1 MTASARNGRMS
12 VVLQF
17 PINRVASRDPGDLVL
32 SAEVVIFPGVRIER
46 RNFDLA
52 KTSVAS
58 RKRHASQAAIDED
71 MA

>member
-1 MTASARNGRMS
+1 MT

-17 PINRVASRDPGDLVL
+17 PKNRVVQRAPNDIVPAG
-32 SAEVVIFPGVRIER
+32 EVVIFPGVRVER

-52 KTSVAS
+52 KTAAPG
-58 RKRHASQAAIDED
+58 RKRRVSQAAIDED

>member
-1 MTASARNGRMS
+1 MS

-17 PINRVASRDPGDLVL
+17 PYNRVASRDQAEMAL
-32 SAEVVIFPGVRIER
+32 SAEVVIFPGVRVER

-52 KTSVAS
+52 KATATS
-58 RKRHASQAAIDED
+58 RKRRASQAAIDED

>member
-1 MTASARNGRMS
+1 MN

-17 PINRVASRDPGDLVL
+17 PSNRVVARDPGDGLL
-32 SAEVVIFPGVRIER
+32 SAEVVIFPGVRVER

-52 KTSVAS
+52 NTTATG
-58 RKRHASQAAIDED
+58 RKRRVSQAAIDED

>member
-1 MTASARNGRMS
+1 MS

-17 PINRVASRDPGDLVL
+17 PYNRVSSRDQTEMVL
-32 SAEVVIFPGVRIER
+32 SAEVVIFPGVRVER

-52 KTSVAS
+52 ETTTPA
-58 RKRHASQAAIDED
+58 RKRRASQAAIDED

>member
-1 MTASARNGRMS
+1 MS

-17 PINRVASRDPGDLVL
+17 PTNRVVSRDPNDTVL
-32 SAEVVIFPGVRIER
+32 AAEVVIFPGVRIER

-52 KTSVAS
+52 KATVSV
-58 RKRHASQAAIDED
+58 RKRRASQAAIDED

>member
-1 MTASARNGRMS
+1 MS

-17 PINRVASRDPGDLVL
+17 PYNRVSSRDPFDQVS
-32 SAEVVIFPGVRIER
+32 SAEVVIFPGVRVER

-52 KTSVAS
+52 NTTTPA
-58 RKRHASQAAIDED
+58 RKRRASQAAIDEG

>member
-1 MTASARNGRMS
+1 MS

-17 PINRVASRDPGDLVL
+17 PYNRVASRDPFDMVH

-46 RNFDLA
+46 SNPDLA
-52 KTSVAS
+52 KTPVSAK
-58 RKRHASQAAIDED
+58 KRRASQAAIDED